1 MFEAAALFV
10 ASHFV
15 FLSRLSVLS
24 QRLSASQF
32 SHSITA
38 LILSQKQVEKKS
50 GSFKYSCDLQK
61 VIPWTNKSLILD
73 DCERA

>member
-1 MFEAAALFV
+1 MFGSLGNNFLGVTAMFEAAALFV

-38 LILSQKQVEKKS
+38 LILSQKQVEKKRQ
-50 GSFKYSCDLQK
+50 LQ
-61 VIPWTNKSLILD
+61 IQL
-73 DCERA
+73 